1 MKTIIK
7 ISVLT
12 LLLIAAS
19 SPCCAMMMIYNVSKE
34 QAKELGIELRATA
47 NGPNEAWIEL
57 EFKPEKVKEF
67 SCVCLDIRDG
77 EKFLTGWTPL
87 KEKRTTSGTVVVNLM
102 ANREFL
108 EKVTLT
114 IVTGHV
120 TDYAG
125 HELLVKDFVDLKNL
139 SDTPK
144 KHAPAKS
151 DTKDESRSLPA
162 SPRN

>member
-1 MKTIIK
+1 MKTLFNIAILTALLAIIP
-7 ISVLT
+7 
-12 LLLIAAS
+12 
-19 SPCCAMMMIYNVSKE
+19 SPCFAMMEIEFISKE
-34 QAKELGIELRATA
+34 RAKELGIELRATA

-57 EFKPEKVKEF
+57 EFKPEKFNEYN
-67 SCVCLDIRDG
+67 CVYLDIQDG
-77 EKFLTGWTPL
+77 KKFLMGWTPL
-87 KEKRTTSGTVVVNLM
+87 RDKRTSSGTVVVNLM

-120 TDYAG
+120 MDYAG
-125 HELLVKDFVDLKNL
+125 HELRVKDFVDLKNL

-144 KHAPAKS
+144 KRAPAKS